1 MLGYKERE
9 FVMTGRNMLHA
20 VSAGGEQADMRG
32 HDEVGA
38 GATAAGEGLATVIS
52 FPDSGREE
60 SSPVW
65 SISTGRLVVAL
76 GVVFA
81 VSLVVFMVCTGLD
94 QVGIVMDRMVTVTE
108 NQSTLADVAREYL
121 PQLPSGDAV
130 MILQQI
136 NDLAD
141 VHVSAG
147 QRLWIPRMP

>member
-1 MLGYKERE
+1 MSGYEKRE

-20 VSAGGEQADMRG
+20 VSPGGDQADMRG
-32 HDEVGA
+32 HGEG
-38 GATAAGEGLATVIS
+38 GGRATVVGEGLATVIS
-52 FPDSGREE
+52 FPE
-60 SSPVW
+60 SRRGEVSPVW

-76 GVVFA
+76 GVVFV
-81 VSLVVFMVCTGLD
+81 VSLVVFMVCAGPD

-108 NQSTLADVAREYL
+108 NQSTLADIAREYL

-141 VHVSAG
+141 VHVSVG